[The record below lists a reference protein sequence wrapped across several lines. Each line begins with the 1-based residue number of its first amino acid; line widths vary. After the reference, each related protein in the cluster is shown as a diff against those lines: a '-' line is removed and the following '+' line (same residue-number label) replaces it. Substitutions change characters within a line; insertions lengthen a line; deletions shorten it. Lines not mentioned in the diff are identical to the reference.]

1 MVREYRLQKAR
12 CTSCSRRMF
21 HPITLLQIAAMKKY
35 PSFVPQHVD
44 VAATE
49 RDEKNVQSPYY
60 KIGQAVNFFCS
71 VASVK
76 VRQHSPSFA
85 RDRRLTNCDH
95 LLGVNPGHGE
105 SWHSYHILLV
115 EQKLP
120 YHSELLPLPPTHP
133 QPSRDECPCSYTVQA
148 TLQVGHYRAGTLG
161 GATVKCGT
169 VLPSPMS
176 SSMQRT
182 PGMDLICVP
191 LRGWG
196 WGGGGEL

>member
-1 MVREYRLQKAR
+1 MHNLFAQNVSSNYITANSSNEEVPKLCSPTRR
-12 CTSCSRRMF
+12 CCCNRKGRKKCSKS
-21 HPITLLQIAAMKKY
+21 LLQDWSGCK
-35 PSFVPQHVD
+35 
-44 VAATE
+44 
-49 RDEKNVQSPYY
+49 
-60 KIGQAVNFFCS
+60 FFCS

-133 QPSRDECPCSYTVQA
+133 QPRRDECPCSYTVQA

-169 VLPSPMS
+169 VLPPPMS

-196 WGGGGEL
+196 WGGG